1 MLVEALTDKT
11 KKLRCTGKAVKLKAS
26 KKAIEEL
33 FNIGL
38 VGKLLVDRNINKNA
52 VKAIILKVWRTS
64 KGVQIVDLKE
74 NIFVFKFAC
83 EGDKKRIL
91 ELGPWN
97 IEGFPL
103 ILKQWHHN
111 MSVDDLDFSS
121 IPLWVQ
127 IHGLPIEYMSKEN
140 VEEISALVGEVLEV
154 DFIGSGG
161 VCMSKF
167 FKGEG

>member
-11 KKLRCTGKAVKLKAS
+11 KKLKCTGKAVKLKAS

-38 VGKLLVDRNINKNA
+38 VGKLLADRNINKNA

-91 ELGPWN
+91 EQGPWN

-103 ILKQWHHN
+103 ILKKWHQN
-111 MSVDDLDFSS
+111 MSVDDWISQVSLYGFKYTVSPLS
-121 IPLWVQ
+121 ICRR
-127 IHGLPIEYMSKEN
+127 KT
-140 VEEISALVGEVLEV
+140 
-154 DFIGSGG
+154 
-161 VCMSKF
+161 
-167 FKGEG
+167 